1 MIYNKLNLNC
11 CRIYFS
17 FIISIAFTLVENN
30 SLYAQSAA
38 SHLDSTQHKFVHQL
52 GFQANALIRE
62 LIPVSNSSTS
72 SLANPFSFTYSLNSS
87 KTGWGGRMGIGYNQE
102 SRNTDDGVSAIKA
115 TTTFYATRL
124 GIEKRFRL
132 SGKWTTGFGIDG
144 VYKNDQNT
152 TNTIVQSFDSTK
164 THIVSKSYRYGG
176 GVMGWLRYA
185 VAKNV
190 LIGTETSFYYL
201 TGKDKSTVTISR
213 KDFSQPDFPTI
224 TNTTRT
230 EDQNSEGK
238 FSLPVA
244 VYLIIRF

>member
-1 MIYNKLNLNC
+1 MIDCNLKLTSYNV
-11 CRIYFS
+11 YVS
-17 FIISIAFTLVENN
+17 FVFAITYWLIGNN
-30 SLYAQSAA
+30 PLIAQSSA
-38 SHLDSTQHKFVHQL
+38 SRNDSTHHKFVHQL

-62 LIPVSNSSTS
+62 LIPINTAEPT
-72 SLANPFSFTYSLNSS
+72 SLANPFALIYSLNSR
-87 KTGWGGRMGIGYNQE
+87 KTGWGGRLGIGYNQE
-102 SRNTDDGVSAIKA
+102 NRNTDDGVSAIKA
-115 TTTFYATRL
+115 TTTVYATRL

-132 SGKWTTGFGIDG
+132 SGKWTTGIGIDG

-164 THIVSKSYRYGG
+164 TNIVSKSSRYGG

-201 TGKDKSTVTISR
+201 SGKDKSTVTISR

-224 TNTTRT
+224 TNTSRT

>member
-11 CRIYFS
+11 YRIYFS
-17 FIISIAFTLVENN
+17 FIISIAFTVAENN
-30 SLYAQSAA
+30 PLNAQSAT
-38 SHLDSTQHKFVHQL
+38 SHIDSTQHKLVHQL

-62 LIPVSNSSTS
+62 LIPVSNSSAS
-72 SLANPFSFTYSLNSS
+72 PLANPFSFTYSLNSS

-115 TTTFYATRL
+115 TTTSYATRV
-124 GIEKRFRL
+124 GIEKQFRL
-132 SGKWTTGFGIDG
+132 SGKWTTGVGIDG

-152 TNTIVQSFDSTK
+152 TDTKVQSFDSTK
-164 THIVSKSYRYGG
+164 TYIDSKSMRYGG
-176 GVMGWLRYA
+176 GVMGWLRFA
-185 VAKNV
+185 VTKHV

-201 TGKDKSTVTISR
+201 TGKDKSKVTISR
-213 KDFSQPDFPTI
+213 KDFNTPDFPTV

-230 EDQNSEGK
+230 EDLNAEAK